1 MAELKFPNGFLWGA
15 STAAYQVEGGI
26 ENVDWAQAA
35 REGKVPS
42 AGQACDFY
50 HRFESDFDVAVNLGM
65 NAQRFSI
72 EWARIEPEEGT
83 FDEREVEHYR
93 TVFAALKAR
102 RLTPMPNLWHFTLPL
117 WFSKRGGF
125 LHKDAP
131 EVFAR
136 YCRFVI
142 ERLGNEADLWLTHN
156 EPMVYSGKGYW
167 DGVWPP
173 FFKSPLKHIRVISAV
188 AAAHR
193 AAYTAMKAARPQIQ
207 VGIAKHNIF
216 FESNANPFNRL
227 QCAVTD
233 WFWNHRFLRLI
244 AGYQDFIGLN
254 HYHHRKFGITKHEQE
269 SALRSDMG
277 WELHPMSLYRC
288 LIALK
293 RYNLPLYV
301 SEHGLAD
308 AADIHRPEFIQ
319 NAARALHRAIGEGA
333 PVKGY
338 FHWSLL
344 DNYEWTEGF
353 TKRFGLVEGDYATQE
368 RRIRKSAYVYKQLC
382 ERNALLDPAVN
393 VGDSLFSDT
402 TRSS

>member
-1 MAELKFPNGFLWGA
+1 MAELKFPDGFLWGA

-26 ENVDWAQAA
+26 ESVDWAQAA

-93 TVFAALKAR
+93 TVFAALKA
-102 RLTPMPNLWHFTLPL
+102 
-117 WFSKRGGF
+117 G
-125 LHKDAP
+125 
-131 EVFAR
+131 
-136 YCRFVI
+136 
-142 ERLGNEADLWLTHN
+142 
-156 EPMVYSGKGYW
+156 
-167 DGVWPP
+167 
-173 FFKSPLKHIRVISAV
+173 
-188 AAAHR
+188 
-193 AAYTAMKAARPQIQ
+193 RPQIQ

-293 RYNLPLYV
+293 RYNHPLYV

-353 TKRFGLVEGDYATQE
+353 TKRFGLVEVDYATQE